1 MSGKVKR
8 PTLSASAPL
17 CHSFFDYFPG
27 GTIIWLCLCLVFCS
41 VSAQDTSSYYFPSQN
56 RVVPSSGAFPR
67 QQQQSLGNFRGSSG
81 GFSPA
86 PGSYQEQLLFIANEN
101 GAKQV
106 PAAGSSPFGSPFGGS
121 SQFAKSP
128 PNRQSDYYDISPR
141 PFGVPAGPAPG
152 GVGATSAT
160 SSSSSSNGFTRSKA
174 IRNGSSSSGSS
185 SGSGTGNSLSGGFQP
200 QTQRINVPHQQ
211 TQFLAHFSEN
221 DKRPTSSNAGSRPFG
236 NGGGFSPT
244 RTRTQSQAPVSALPE
259 SPVTAAPSPYRP
271 RNRYQPGT
279 SSTAALT
286 STTDSSAEVSSKRY
300 NRFGSNRSKAQSS
313 TTTTQNTPADR
324 PSFGRKSPNPRRPV
338 FISREVNEPLSAT
351 SKRPF
356 NYNSASR
363 LKLTRPTA
371 RTTSTTESAEQ
382 EEEEEE
388 EEREEELDSGEQYE
402 QESEE
407 RPEDH
412 SESSS
417 LEKLPLQKEPE
428 VTPVTIPQNEA
439 ASPETAT
446 QNEEE
451 NTDPSSTSSTEESQ
465 TDSAETTGSS
475 EATTTLP
482 SSNDYEYGEDEEKDK
497 DKATTPMAQE
507 SESTEETLLEGTTEL
522 PLPES
527 TSEQEQEQGPVIAK
541 QEEAANISK
550 QEDFQP
556 STPKDTSS
564 KQEEESESGYDDE
577 EGSLGEGD
585 EYEYEDEEG
594 GDAEHEDSTSEAETQ
609 DSRPTTSSEHKEDRE
624 VISVVTTKSVVN
636 GSTVIPAPVT
646 PSMPT
651 EESKKE
657 EEKEQQTD
665 VLKETPAEGEDTANA
680 TENYVVVASIQPS
693 RSINGARFLTF
704 PAIEQEETKQTLS
717 ELERKVHSKQQQ
729 QQQKQPESSEE
740 PSTSTSS
747 TSTQAPPLAASTESI
762 IDKLDRV
769 QSELSSGLLSG
780 KYPIISQMDSSTP
793 ATSTTLG
800 SGSGNGR
807 FAPHIRKFQ
816 PKTTPAPST
825 TSSGSSRVKVQHF
838 DESEMDE
845 LAGLLPV
852 GFKSKSSYK
861 NRKITTTTTSTTE
874 APAVEP
880 PRKPGRNSTISRSF
894 KNGQVTVQDVA
905 LAGLLPKGYKP
916 PRTTAKTT
924 TTTTTSP
931 DEGSS
936 SSSSSSLESLFSGI
950 KFDDSLAALLPKD
963 YKVSSTPRPA
973 FTTVDDISKF
983 LPPGFKLN
991 SSSSSSTTPRSHPV
1005 AVPFDDLSK
1014 FLPPGYKAPAK
1025 EKAEPVPKLPE
1036 GILKPIKI
1044 EDLSALLPP
1053 GFKLNETTK
1062 DTYTS
1067 SDEDLLASLLPPG
1080 FKSPKVH
1087 PASTSTT
1094 TKRPTTKT
1102 VASSTTE
1109 APAGEGSSGLKVV
1122 FPKGFHKRLGS
1133 HRLTTPHPGNDVQ
1146 ADAVTPSSDGTP
1158 PVVIKKGPPQ
1168 RATTEFTGWPTPPT
1182 TPLSIEKLNAQTIN
1196 FEDLLTPSASSS
1208 TTSTSTSTTSTTTTT
1223 TPRPTKP
1230 GHCTSDCDLA
1240 ATIKIIDG
1248 VAWKPELLDHNTLEW
1263 KNLAHELEAQLNE
1276 VYSSAD
1282 QLNKWYKKVRIDSF
1296 SKGSVLVDYYVE
1308 LANITEDVDTQEI
1321 RQLFHDAL
1329 TKPVAPALPDKDA
1342 QENETDSVSGPQEEQ
1357 LVTASYQMGKY
1368 IIDPVATDFSV
1379 IAKNV
1384 NTNVEFAE
1392 EDLLIP
1398 QWAIVV
1404 IVIGV
1409 GSLVFIIIFGVTVL
1423 LNRQKRA
1430 KKTPIP
1436 LTNDMLNELKVNH
1449 MGGADN
1455 YGVDDFYNID
1465 DPWNDTKQPIKPKR
1479 FTNSMHGS
1487 NSSNIYDSWRSTRHP
1502 HSNAD
1507 YFYDQQ
1513 PTYSQ
1518 KGDSLKRPHHG
1529 HHQYPAHTHQ
1539 QPQHQ
1544 QQHPQQQHQQ
1554 AYGHQYPDAFADAH
1568 QMYSYNNH
1576 ASRTR
1581 YSRDYDPDF

>member
-8 PTLSASAPL
+8 PTLSASVPL
-17 CHSFFDYFPG
+17 CRSFFYFFPG
-27 GTIIWLCLCLVFCS
+27 GTIIWLCLCLCLVFCS

-56 RVVPSSGAFPR
+56 RFVPSSGAFPR

-106 PAAGSSPFGSPFGGS
+106 PAAAGSSPFGSPFGGTP
-121 SQFAKSP
+121 QFSKSP
-128 PNRQSDYYDISPR
+128 ANRQSDYYDISPR
-141 PFGVPAGPAPG
+141 PFGVPAGAAAVAG
-152 GVGATSAT
+152 GVGATSA
-160 SSSSSSNGFTRSKA
+160 SSSTGLTNGFTRSKA
-174 IRNGSSSSGSS
+174 IRNGSGGS
-185 SGSGTGNSLSGGFQP
+185 GNSLSGGFQP

-221 DKRPTSSNAGSRPFG
+221 DKRPTSSNAVSRPFG

-244 RTRTQSQAPVSALPE
+244 RTRTQSQATVSSVSEAPAT
-259 SPVTAAPSPYRP
+259 PAPSPYRP
-271 RNRYQPGT
+271 RNRYQPG
-279 SSTAALT
+279 SSTAPTT
-286 STTDSSAEVSSKRY
+286 STTDGSAEVSSKRY
-300 NRFGSNRSKAQSS
+300 NRFGSNRSKATST

-338 FISREVNEPLSAT
+338 FISREVNEPLAAT

-382 EEEEEE
+382 EEEDEDEAQQEQELEEE
-388 EEREEELDSGEQYE
+388 VDSGEQYE
-402 QESEE
+402 QESGE

-417 LEKLPLQKEPE
+417 LEKLPLQEEGE
-428 VTPVTIPQNEA
+428 VTPVIVAQNEA
-439 ASPETAT
+439 AIPETVT
-446 QNEEE
+446 QNEEDA
-451 NTDPSSTSSTEESQ
+451 DPSSTSSTEESQ
-465 TDSAETTGSS
+465 TDSSETTSS
-475 EATTTLP
+475 GEGTTTLP
-482 SSNDYEYGEDEEKDK
+482 ASNDYEYAEDEEKEK
-497 DKATTPMAQE
+497 EKATTPMPLE
-507 SESTEETLLEGTTEL
+507 SESTEEILVEGTTEL
-522 PLPES
+522 PVPES
-527 TSEQEQEQGPVIAK
+527 IPKQEQDPVIPSQA
-541 QEEAANISK
+541 EAATPK
-550 QEDFQP
+550 QEDP
-556 STPKDTSS
+556 YSPTPNDKAKETSS
-564 KQEEESESGYDDE
+564 KQEEESESSDYDDE
-577 EGSLGEGD
+577 EGLGEGE
-585 EYEYEDEEG
+585 EYEYEDEETG
-594 GDAEHEDSTSEAETQ
+594 EAEPEDSTSETETQ
-609 DSRPTTSSEHKEDRE
+609 HSSSSSRPTTSSEHEEERE

-636 GSTVIPAPVT
+636 GSTVLPAPVT
-646 PSMPT
+646 PSIPT
-651 EESKKE
+651 DEGKPEEVQTGEEVTDPDLQKE
-657 EEKEQQTD
+657 N
-665 VLKETPAEGEDTANA
+665 LPASGDTANA

-693 RSINGARFLTF
+693 RSINGARFLPF

-729 QQQKQPESSEE
+729 QQPPQKQPESSEE
-740 PSTSTSS
+740 PSTSSSS
-747 TSTQAPPLAASTESI
+747 TSTAPPLAASTESI

-800 SGSGNGR
+800 SGSGSGR

-852 GFKSKSSYK
+852 GFKPKSSYK
-861 NRKITTTTTSTTE
+861 NRKITTTTSTTE

-924 TTTTTSP
+924 STTTTTTSP

-936 SSSSSSLESLFSGI
+936 SSSLESLFSGV
-950 KFDDSLAALLPKD
+950 KFEDSLAALLPKD
-963 YKVSSTPRPA
+963 YKVSGTPRPA

-991 SSSSSSTTPRSHPV
+991 STTVATTTPRSHPV

-1025 EKAEPVPKLPE
+1025 EKADAVPKLPE
-1036 GILKPIKI
+1036 GVKPIKI

-1053 GFKLNETTK
+1053 GFKLNETAK
-1062 DTYTS
+1062 ADTS

-1094 TKRPTTKT
+1094 TNKPKP

-1109 APAGEGSSGLKVV
+1109 APASEGSGLKVV

-1133 HRLTTPHPGNDVQ
+1133 HRLTTPHPGNDGQ

-1158 PVVIKKGPPQ
+1158 PVVIKKGPPT

-1230 GHCTSDCDLA
+1230 GHCTADCDLA

-1342 QENETDSVSGPQEEQ
+1342 EENETDSVSGPQEEQ

-1379 IAKNV
+1379 IAKNL

-1409 GSLVFIIIFGVTVL
+1409 GSLVFVIIFGVTVL

-1529 HHQYPAHTHQ
+1529 HQYPAHQ
-1539 QPQHQ
+1539 QQQHQ
-1544 QQHPQQQHQQ
+1544 QHPQQHQQ

>member
-1 MSGKVKR
+1 MAVA
-8 PTLSASAPL
+8 TL
-17 CHSFFDYFPG
+17 G
-27 GTIIWLCLCLVFCS
+27 GRY
-41 VSAQDTSSYYFPSQN
+41 DTSSYYFPSQN
-56 RVVPSSGAFPR
+56 RFVPSPGAFPR

-101 GAKQV
+101 GPKQV
-106 PAAGSSPFGSPFGGS
+106 PAAASSPFGSPFGGS

-128 PNRQSDYYDISPR
+128 ANRQSDYYDISPR
-141 PFGVPAGPAPG
+141 PFGVPAGAAP
-152 GVGATSAT
+152 GVGATSA
-160 SSSSSSNGFTRSKA
+160 SSSSTNGFTRSKA
-174 IRNGSSSSGSS
+174 IRNGSG
-185 SGSGTGNSLSGGFQP
+185 GTGNSLSGGFQP
-200 QTQRINVPHQQ
+200 QTQTQTQRINVPHQQ

-244 RTRTQSQAPVSALPE
+244 RTRTQPLAAVSAPPE
-259 SPVTAAPSPYRP
+259 SPATPAPSPYRP
-271 RNRYQPGT
+271 RNRYQPG
-279 SSTAALT
+279 SSASTASTT

-300 NRFGSNRSKAQSS
+300 NRFGSNRSKATS
-313 TTTTQNTPADR
+313 TTTTSTQNTPADR

-338 FISREVNEPLSAT
+338 FISREVNEPLSVT

-371 RTTSTTESAEQ
+371 RTTSSTTESAEQ
-382 EEEEEE
+382 EEDEEEE
-388 EEREEELDSGEQYE
+388 AAQQEQEGELDSGEQYD

-417 LEKLPLQKEPE
+417 LEKLPLQEEAE
-428 VTPVTIPQNEA
+428 VTPVTIAQNEA
-439 ASPETAT
+439 AVPETAT

-451 NTDPSSTSSTEESQ
+451 AADPSSTSSTEESS
-465 TDSAETTGSS
+465 TDSSETTSSS
-475 EATTTLP
+475 EVTTILP
-482 SSNDYEYGEDEEKDK
+482 SSNDYEYGEDEDK
-497 DKATTPMAQE
+497 DKATTPMGLE
-507 SESTEETLLEGTTEL
+507 SESTEEILLEGTTEQPL
-522 PLPES
+522 ALPES
-527 TSEQEQEQGPVIAK
+527 TPEQEQEQDPASAK
-541 QEEAANISK
+541 QAEAATPK
-550 QEDFQP
+550 QEDPQS
-556 STPKDTSS
+556 STPSDKPTETSSS
-564 KQEEESESGYDDE
+564 KQEGESESDYDDE
-577 EGSLGEGD
+577 ESLGEGD

-594 GDAEHEDSTSEAETQ
+594 GEAEHEDSTSETETQ
-609 DSRPTTSSEHKEDRE
+609 DSRPTTSHEHEEDRE

-636 GSTVIPAPVT
+636 GSTVLPAPVT
-646 PSMPT
+646 PSIPT
-651 EESKKE
+651 DEGKPEKE
-657 EEKEQQTD
+657 EEETD
-665 VLKETPAEGEDTANA
+665 VQKEALPESGDTANA

-693 RSINGARFLTF
+693 RSINGARFLPF

-729 QQQKQPESSEE
+729 QQPPQKQPESSEE

-800 SGSGNGR
+800 SASGSGNGR

-852 GFKSKSSYK
+852 GFKAKSSYK
-861 NRKITTTTTSTTE
+861 NRKITTTTSTTE
-874 APAVEP
+874 APAVES

-916 PRTTAKTT
+916 PRTTPKTT
-924 TTTTTSP
+924 TTTTISSP
-931 DEGSS
+931 DEG
-936 SSSSSSLESLFSGI
+936 SSSSSLESLFSGV

-991 SSSSSSTTPRSHPV
+991 SSTTTIASTTPRSHPV

-1014 FLPPGYKAPAK
+1014 FLPPSYKAPAK

-1036 GILKPIKI
+1036 GVKPIKI
-1044 EDLSALLPP
+1044 ADLSALLPP
-1053 GFKLNETTK
+1053 GFKLNETAK
-1062 DTYTS
+1062 SDTS

-1087 PASTSTT
+1087 PASTSTSTST
-1094 TKRPTTKT
+1094 TTNRPKP

-1109 APAGEGSSGLKVV
+1109 APAGEGSGLKVV
-1122 FPKGFHKRLGS
+1122 FPKGFHKRVGS
-1133 HRLTTPHPGNDVQ
+1133 HRLTTPHPGNDGQ

-1158 PVVIKKGPPQ
+1158 PVVIKKGPPT

-1230 GHCTSDCDLA
+1230 GHCTADCDLA

-1329 TKPVAPALPDKDA
+1329 TKPMAPPLPDKDA

-1384 NTNVEFAE
+1384 NTNVEYAE

-1409 GSLVFIIIFGVTVL
+1409 GSLVFVIIFGVTVL
-1423 LNRQKRA
+1423 LNRQKRS

-1449 MGGADN
+1449 MGGSDN

-1539 QPQHQ
+1539 QQQ
-1544 QQHPQQQHQQ
+1544 QQHPQQHQQ